1 MKTQDKWRSAFI
13 RFKLIIVILEDI
25 FFFSWSRNRCIPK
38 KIKTENIVIIGIEL
52 SNKGSQAMAF
62 TVIDKLR
69 NIFPDKTIYLFSEHD
84 FNKKNEEKNN
94 CKFIILPW
102 NFEIKLKLLS
112 LMSKLSE
119 KNNKSNRMEDQL
131 RRIVKKTEF
140 FVDASGYALSSQW
153 GPFWSVN
160 YLLNLIVAK
169 RFRIPYFIFP
179 QSIGPF
185 NYKFI
190 YKVFLYFLMKLYL
203 KFPRKI
209 FVREKEGLK
218 YLNKF
223 TEENLERSCD
233 IVLQNNGYNLSN
245 IYNKEPCLKDIKVH
259 SNSVGIIPN
268 IRVIERVDTEKIYS
282 VYHSLINKLIDNG
295 KKVYI
300 LKHSLEDSGICEKIK
315 SLFPDNTEIKLINDD
330 LNAIEIESV
339 IKQFDFII
347 SSRYHSIIFAYKNGI
362 PALVI
367 GWATKYFELLQN
379 FDQLEYFLDIR
390 NNMYADDLNTKLNRL
405 ISSFKCES
413 ENIINKLDLLT
424 KENIFTIFKQD

>member
-1 MKTQDKWRSAFI
+1 MKTQDMWSSVFI
-13 RFKLIIVILEDI
+13 GFKLIIVILEDI
-25 FFFSWSRNRCIPK
+25 FIFSWGRNRCISK

-52 SNKGSQAMAF
+52 SNRGSQAMAF

-84 FNKKNEEKNN
+84 FNKKDEEKNN
-94 CKFIILPW
+94 YKFIILPW
-102 NFEIKLKLLS
+102 DFQIKLKLLVF
-112 LMSKLSE
+112 MGKLSE

-131 RRIVKKTEF
+131 RKVIKKTEF

-153 GPFWSVN
+153 GPLWSVN

-179 QSIGPF
+179 QSVGPF
-185 NYKFI
+185 NYRFI

-203 KFPRKI
+203 KSPRKI

-223 TEENLERSCD
+223 TEDNLERSCD

-245 IYNKEPCLKDIKVH
+245 IYKKEPCLNNIKVN
-259 SNSVGIIPN
+259 SNSVAIIPN
-268 IRVIERVDTEKIYS
+268 IRVIERAENKIIYTI
-282 VYHSLINKLIDNG
+282 YYSLINKLIDNG
-295 KKVYI
+295 KTVYV
-300 LKHSLEDSGICEKIK
+300 LKHSLEDSGICKKIK

-379 FDQLEYFLDIR
+379 FDQLEYFFDIR
-390 NNMYADDLNTKLNRL
+390 NNMYVDELNTKLNRL
-405 ISSFKCES
+405 LFTFKCES
-413 ENIINKLDLLT
+413 ENIINKLDLHT
-424 KENIFTIFKQD
+424 KENIFNIFES